1 MPRFVGHR
9 PQPSDRPYPE
19 VGGEHLVQLTWPQA
33 ERVRRAGG
41 QIYYLLN
48 TSDRGARGRRAKRWY
63 MWYASMQDV
72 LCSDPTDAM
81 YHSVAHMMLD
91 GRIPRD
97 MMEWLHAQA
106 LQENERRDALRAR
119 IDALQTHLRPTC
131 LRVVAGQQIV
141 DLSMRRATTLF
152 VVERLHDVGGTLT
165 SELPSDLEAAIET
178 VKNLQDGHDQVYH
191 ADLVRR
197 VTSA

>member
-1 MPRFVGHR
+1 MPLYIGHK
-9 PQPSDRPYPE
+9 PQPGDRPYPE

-33 ERVRRAGG
+33 EHVRRAGG

-97 MMEWLHAQA
+97 MMERLHAEA
-106 LQENERRDALRAR
+106 LQENARRDALQAR
-119 IDALQTHLRPTC
+119 IDALQAHLRPSC
-131 LRVVAGQQIV
+131 LKVITAREIV
-141 DLSMRRATTLF
+141 GLDMRREVAFFL
-152 VVERLHDVGGTLT
+152 VERLHDVGGTFV
-165 SELPSDLEAAIET
+165 SRLPDDLEAAIQE
-178 VKNLQDGHDQVYH
+178 VRHLQSGHDQVYH
-191 ADLVRR
+191 PDR
-197 VTSA
+197 VAGL